1 MGGGADDRAACSGG
15 VPDRRGSR
23 PGAIRARRNGDRGQ
37 SAAPPPTR
45 RPRLRV
51 GPEIGFFLPTDD
63 KTRARFGSTWV
74 TFGIGFGSVLSR
86 AQSQG
91 QFLLDLDVYT
101 RSRSGNRAV
110 IVPIGVQY
118 RRSLIGGGGGSGGD
132 LADRSS
138 FVPYVGAS
146 ANLVVVSL
154 RVPDE
159 DIDSTRVTAGAG
171 VALGAMVGEAG
182 YAEARYLFTGRT
194 LGYDTSGFTVSVGL
208 RF

>member
-1 MGGGADDRAACSGG
+1 M
-15 VPDRRGSR
+15 PDATGT
-23 PGAIRARRNGDRGQ
+23 GDNPPP
-37 SAAPPPTR
+37 PPPTR

-86 AQSQG
+86 AQSEG

-118 RRSLIGGGGGSGGD
+118 RRSLIGGVGGSGGD
-132 LADRSS
+132 LAGKSS

-146 ANLVVVSL
+146 ANLVVVDL

-171 VALGAMVGEAG
+171 LALGAMVGEAG
-182 YAEARYLFTGRT
+182 YAEARYLLTGRT

>member
-1 MGGGADDRAACSGG
+1 
-15 VPDRRGSR
+15 VPDAATGT
-23 PGAIRARRNGDRGQ
+23 GDNPPP
-37 SAAPPPTR
+37 PPPTR

-63 KTRARFGSTWV
+63 KTRTRFGSTWV

-91 QFLLDLDVYT
+91 QFLLDLDVYA

-110 IVPIGVQY
+110 VVPIGVQY
-118 RRSLIGGGGGSGGD
+118 RRSLLGGGGGSGGGGD
-132 LADRSS
+132 LAGRSS

-182 YAEARYLFTGRT
+182 YAEARYLFIGRT